1 MTKKDKEKYGGW
13 KTGGWSSNETWKIQK
28 AIFGKYKPGFFL
40 HQTTDT
46 LREITLREMQ
56 KDSNHSEILADEFL
70 DLVDF
75 QEILDTNKNKQERK
89 Q

>member
-13 KTGGWSSNETWKIQK
+13 KTAQTWKIQQ
-28 AIFGKYKPGFFL
+28 AIFGKYKSGFFL
-40 HQTTDT
+40 HQTTDS

-75 QEILDTNKNKQERK
+75 QEILDTNKNK
-89 Q
+89 